1 MKIIERK
8 SYLKSLQNVRLT
20 PDIKVVTGV
29 RRAGKSELIRTYM
42 GWLKKH
48 DKKANIIFVDF
59 TLLSAE
65 PLQEYHALHD
75 YIEQNY
81 RSNKNN
87 YVFIDEVQFCKKFE
101 LAINSL
107 HASGK
112 YDIYIT
118 GSNAFLLG
126 SDLATL
132 FTGRVMT
139 LKVFPF
145 SFAEYRTYFGEQEIQ
160 SQFDQYVQDGGFS
173 GAYVYSTQSEK
184 TNYIREVF
192 QTIVERDI
200 IQRYK
205 LSDAFLLNKI
215 AEYLMGNVSNTTSAR
230 SVTSVLQTEQ
240 MNTNHVTVRN
250 YMDYLCR
257 TFLFYQV
264 KRYDIQGKEYLRMM
278 DKFYLVDSGIR
289 YAILGT
295 RNMDYGRV
303 YENIVALELLRRGY
317 TIYVGKLYQKEVD
330 FVAMRGSEKIYIQV
344 SDNISSPETFEREYT
359 PLLQIKDV
367 YPKFIIAR
375 TRVPQ
380 YDYQG
385 IQIIDLAEWLTNN
398 IE

>member
-8 SYLKSLQNVRLT
+8 SYLESLKNVRLT
-20 PDIKVVTGV
+20 HDIKVVTGV
-29 RRAGKSELIRTYM
+29 RRSGKSELIHLYM
-42 GWLKKH
+42 EWLKKN
-48 DKKANIIFVDF
+48 DKKANIIFVDY

-75 YIEQNY
+75 YIERCY
-81 RSNKNN
+81 VAEKNN
-87 YVFIDEVQFCKKFE
+87 YVFVDEVQLCKYFE
-101 LAINSL
+101 KAINSL
-107 HASGK
+107 HATGK

-139 LKVFPF
+139 IQIFPF

-160 SQFDQYVQDGGFS
+160 TQFDNYVQDGGLAGS
-173 GAYVYSTQSEK
+173 YVYATQAEK
-184 TNYIREVF
+184 ANYVREVF
-192 QTIVERDI
+192 QTIIERDI

-230 SVTSVLQTEQ
+230 SVTGILQTERT
-240 MNTNHVTVRN
+240 NTNHVTVRN
-250 YMDYLCR
+250 YIDYLCR

-278 DKFYLVDSGIR
+278 DKYYLVDSGIR
-289 YAILGT
+289 YALLGT
-295 RNMDYGRV
+295 RNMDYGRI
-303 YENIVALELLRRGY
+303 YENLVALELLRRGY

-344 SDNISSPETFEREYT
+344 SDNISSPETFEREYA

-367 YPKFIIAR
+367 YPKYIIAR

-385 IQIIDLAEWLTNN
+385 IQIIDLAEWLNK
-398 IE
+398 

>member
-1 MKIIERK
+1 
-8 SYLKSLQNVRLT
+8 
-20 PDIKVVTGV
+20 
-29 RRAGKSELIRTYM
+29 
-42 GWLKKH
+42 
-48 DKKANIIFVDF
+48 
-59 TLLSAE
+59 
-65 PLQEYHALHD
+65 
-75 YIEQNY
+75 
-81 RSNKNN
+81 
-87 YVFIDEVQFCKKFE
+87 
-101 LAINSL
+101 
-107 HASGK
+107 
-112 YDIYIT
+112 
-118 GSNAFLLG
+118 
-126 SDLATL
+126 
-132 FTGRVMT
+132 
-139 LKVFPF
+139 
-145 SFAEYRTYFGEQEIQ
+145 
-160 SQFDQYVQDGGFS
+160 
-173 GAYVYSTQSEK
+173 
-184 TNYIREVF
+184 
-192 QTIVERDI
+192 
-200 IQRYK
+200 
-205 LSDAFLLNKI
+205 
-215 AEYLMGNVSNTTSAR
+215 MGNVSNTTSAR
-230 SVTSVLQTEQ
+230 SVTGVLQTEQ

-375 TRVPQ
+375 TRVPK